1 MQRTLLQATVPLW
14 LLAALGGA
22 TLSHAASAAV
32 SDTASSAAPPDAAP
46 ADAAD
51 TAATITITATRTA
64 KDISD
69 VPASVSVI
77 TSQQIDDQLVT
88 DIKDLV
94 RYEPGVSVRKSP
106 ARFTLAGSSTGRD
119 GDSGFN
125 IRGLEGNRV
134 LMLTDGIRVP
144 DAYSFGAQNMGRG
157 DYVDLGLLKSVEIL
171 RGPASALYG
180 SDGVAGAVSFITK
193 DPEDFLTAGP
203 DGKTRDWA
211 AQGSVG
217 YTSADGAWSKGA
229 VAAGRVGKLQALV
242 AYTRRDGNETATNG
256 DNNAANTDRTTA
268 NPQDLQ
274 SNAVLAKVVYEPSD
288 AHRLRLTFDHDDNH
302 TNTTVLSAIA
312 KPPLSSTSVL
322 GLIAR
327 DREDRNRVSLDHRYD
342 IGADVIESLRWT
354 AYYQETH
361 ATQYGAE
368 DRNTAADRT
377 RDSTFDTRVYG
388 VDLQAQSKTLGHDL
402 THTFVYGGDYS
413 VTHQESLRD
422 GTVPSAG
429 DAFPS
434 RAYPTTDYT
443 LAGVFVQ
450 DEINAFD
457 RRLTLYPAVRFDYY
471 DLSPKKN
478 DPLFTALTP
487 ISKNDSH
494 VSPKLGL
501 LYHVL
506 PDVGVFVNL
515 AEGFKAPSPSQ
526 VNNGFAN
533 PTQNYKSVSNPN
545 LKAET
550 SQTIE
555 GGFKF
560 NGGWGA
566 GVENAALGGGRW
578 DASVTGYAGRYRD
591 FIDQVQVGGTF
602 TAANP
607 AIYQYVNLSR
617 VTLRGA
623 EAKGQVTLN
632 SGIGALAAFSY
643 TQGDSTSGGVT
654 TPLDSVDPWK
664 VVLGLTYRDPAGRYG
679 GQLTMTH
686 SGAKD
691 RSDVS
696 SATYFL
702 PKAFT
707 IVDATAYWTV
717 TENASLRVGIF
728 NLTDEKYWWWGDVRG
743 QSATSTVLDAW
754 TQPGRNVGASLTLKL

>member
-1 MQRTLLQATVPLW
+1 MLLKATVPFW

-22 TLSHAASAAV
+22 PLAH
-32 SDTASSAAPPDAAP
+32 AAP
-46 ADAAD
+46 AEVSPEVAPAD
-51 TAATITITATRTA
+51 GADGDPAATVTVTATRTA

-106 ARFTLAGSSTGRD
+106 ARFTLAGGATGRD

-157 DYVDLGLLKSVEIL
+157 DYIDLGLLKSVEIL

-193 DPEDFLTAGP
+193 DPDDFLTAG
-203 DGKTRDWA
+203 KDWA

-217 YTSADGAWSKGA
+217 YTSTDGAWSKGA
-229 VAAGRVGKLQALV
+229 LAAGRVGKLQALV
-242 AYTRRDGNETATNG
+242 AYTRRDGNESATDG
-256 DNNAANTDRTTA
+256 SNNAANTDRTTA

-274 SNAVLAKVVYEPSD
+274 SNAVLAKVVFEPSD
-288 AHRLRLTFDHDDNH
+288 AHRLRLSFDHDDNH

-312 KPPLSSTSVL
+312 KPPLAATSVL

-327 DREDRNRVSLDHRYD
+327 DRQDRNRVSLDHRYD
-342 IGADVIESLRWT
+342 IGADIIDSLHWT

-368 DRNTAADRT
+368 DRNTAVDRT
-377 RDSTFDTRVYG
+377 RDSTFDTNVYG
-388 VDLQAQSKTLGHDL
+388 IDIQAQSKTLGRDL

-413 VTHQESLRD
+413 VTHQESLRA

-443 LAGVFVQ
+443 LAGIFLQ

-471 DLSPKKN
+471 DLSPKKD
-478 DPLFTALTP
+478 DPLFTALAP
-487 ISKNDSH
+487 ISKDDSH
-494 VSPKLGL
+494 VSPKLGI
-501 LYHVL
+501 LYHLL

-515 AEGFKAPSPSQ
+515 AEGFKAPAPSQ

-560 NGGWGA
+560 NGSWGGWGEKA
-566 GVENAALGGGRW
+566 GGNGGENALLGGGRW
-578 DASVTGYAGRYRD
+578 DASLTGYAGRYRD

-607 AIYQYVNLSR
+607 AVYQYVNLSR
-617 VTLRGA
+617 VTLQGA

-643 TQGDSTSGGVT
+643 THGDSTSGGVT

-664 VVLGLTYRDPAGRYG
+664 LVLGVTYRDPAGRFG
-679 GQLTMTH
+679 GQVTMTH

-696 SATYFL
+696 SASYFI

-707 IVDATAYWTV
+707 ILDATAYWAV
-717 TENASLRVGIF
+717 TENASIRAGIF

-743 QSATSTVLDAW
+743 QASTSTVLDAW
-754 TQPGRNVGASLTLKL
+754 TQPGRNFGASLTLKL

>member
-1 MQRTLLQATVPLW
+1 MRRRLLRTVPVW
-14 LLAALGGA
+14 LLVALGGA
-22 TLSHAASAAV
+22 PLAPSAMAAAAPDVAAS
-32 SDTASSAAPPDAAP
+32 
-46 ADAAD
+46 DAAD
-51 TAATITITATRTA
+51 AEALGTVTVTATRTA
-64 KDISD
+64 KDISE

-77 TSQQIDDQLVT
+77 TSQQIDEQLVT

-106 ARFTLAGSSTGRD
+106 ARFTLAGGSTGRD

-134 LMLTDGIRVP
+134 LMLVDGIRVP

-180 SDGVAGAVSFITK
+180 SDGVAGAVSFVTK

-211 AQGSVG
+211 VQGTVG

-229 VAAGRVGKLQALV
+229 VAAGRVGRLQALV
-242 AYTRRDGNETATNG
+242 AYTRRDGNETSTNG
-256 DNNAANTDRTTA
+256 ANNSANTDRTTA
-268 NPQDLQ
+268 NPQDLY
-274 SNAVLAKVVYEPSD
+274 SNAVLAKVVYEPAD

-312 KPPLSSTSVL
+312 KPPLASTSVL

-327 DREDRNRVSLDHRYD
+327 DREDRNRVSLDHNWD
-342 IGADVIESLRWT
+342 IGADLIDSVHWT
-354 AYYQETH
+354 GYYQETH

-377 RDSTFDTRVYG
+377 RDSTFDTNVYG
-388 VDLQAQSKTLGHDL
+388 FDIQGQSKTLGHDL
-402 THTFVYGGDYS
+402 THTLVYGGDYS
-413 VTHQESLRD
+413 VTHQESLRA

-429 DAFPS
+429 DTFPS

-443 LAGVFVQ
+443 LAGVFLQ

-471 DLSPKKN
+471 DLSPKKG

-487 ISKNDSH
+487 VSKDDSH
-494 VSPKLGL
+494 VSPKLGI

-560 NGGWGA
+560 NGAWGGGA
-566 GVENAALGGGRW
+566 WGRGMENAVAGGGRW
-578 DASVTGYAGRYRD
+578 DASITGYAGRYRD
-591 FIDQVQVGGTF
+591 FIDQVQVSGNF

-607 AIYQYVNLSR
+607 AVYQYVNLSR
-617 VTLRGA
+617 VTLQGA

-632 SGIGALAAFSY
+632 SGVGALAAFSY
-643 TQGDSTSGGVT
+643 THGESTSDGVT

-664 VVLGLTYRDPAGRYG
+664 LVLGLTYRDPAGRFG
-679 GQLTMTH
+679 GQVTMTH

-696 SATYFL
+696 SATYFI

-707 IVDATAYWTV
+707 ILDATAYWNV
-717 TENASLRVGIF
+717 TENASIRAGIF

-754 TQPGRNVGASLTLKL
+754 TQPGRNFGASLTLKL

>member
-1 MQRTLLQATVPLW
+1 MRRTLLKATAPLW

-22 TLSHAASAAV
+22 PLAHAAPAEV
-32 SDTASSAAPPDAAP
+32 VPGAAP
-46 ADAAD
+46 ADGAD
-51 TAATITITATRTA
+51 GDPAATVTVTVTRTA
-64 KDISD
+64 KDVSD

-106 ARFTLAGSSTGRD
+106 ARFTLAGGSTGRD

-193 DPEDFLTAGP
+193 DPDDFLTS
-203 DGKTRDWA
+203 GKDWA

-229 VAAGRVGKLQALV
+229 LAAGRLGKLQALV
-242 AYTRRDGNETATNG
+242 AYTRRDGNETATDG
-256 DNNAANTDRTTA
+256 SNNAANTDRTTA

-274 SNAVLAKVVYEPSD
+274 SNAVLAKVVFEPSD

-312 KPPLSSTSVL
+312 KPPLASTSVL

-327 DREDRNRVSLDHRYD
+327 DRQDRNRVSLDHRYD
-342 IGADVIESLRWT
+342 IGADIVDSLHWT

-377 RDSTFDTRVYG
+377 RDSTFDTNVYG
-388 VDLQAQSKTLGHDL
+388 IDIQAQSKTLGHDL

-413 VTHQESLRD
+413 VTHQESLRA

-443 LAGVFVQ
+443 LAGIFLQ
-450 DEINAFD
+450 DEISAFD
-457 RRLTLYPAVRFDYY
+457 GRLTLYPAVRFDYY
-471 DLSPKKN
+471 DLSPKKD
-478 DPLFTALTP
+478 DPLFTALAP
-487 ISKNDSH
+487 ISKDDSH
-494 VSPKLGL
+494 VSPKLGV
-501 LYHVL
+501 LYHLL

-515 AEGFKAPSPSQ
+515 AEGFKAPAPSQ

-560 NGGWGA
+560 NGSWGGWGEKA
-566 GVENAALGGGRW
+566 GGNSGENAVLGGGRW
-578 DASVTGYAGRYRD
+578 DASLTGYAGRYRD
-591 FIDQVQVGGTF
+591 FIDQVQVGGNF

-607 AIYQYVNLSR
+607 AVYQYVNLSR
-617 VTLRGA
+617 VSLQGA

-643 TQGDSTSGGVT
+643 THGDSTSGGVT

-664 VVLGLTYRDPAGRYG
+664 LVLGVTYRDPAGRFG
-679 GQLTMTH
+679 GQVTMTH

-696 SATYFL
+696 SATYFI

-707 IVDATAYWTV
+707 ILDATAYWAV
-717 TENASLRVGIF
+717 TENASIRAGVF

-743 QSATSTVLDAW
+743 QASTSNVLDAW
-754 TQPGRNVGASLTLKL
+754 TQPGRNFGASLTLKL

>member
-1 MQRTLLQATVPLW
+1 MGKTRMRQTLLKATVPVW
-14 LLAALGGA
+14 LLVALGGV
-22 TLSHAASAAV
+22 TLTHIALA
-32 SDTASSAAPPDAAP
+32 AAPDPAP
-46 ADAAD
+46 ADGAD
-51 TAATITITATRTA
+51 ADPAATVTVTATRTA

-77 TSQQIDDQLVT
+77 TSQQIDEQLVT

-106 ARFTLAGSSTGRD
+106 ARFTLAGGATGRD

-193 DPEDFLTAGP
+193 DPDDFLTAG
-203 DGKTRDWA
+203 KDWA

-229 VAAGRVGKLQALV
+229 LAAGKVGKLQALV

-256 DNNAANTDRTTA
+256 DKNAANTDRTTA
-268 NPQDLQ
+268 NPQDLY

-312 KPPLSSTSVL
+312 KPPLAATSVL

-327 DREDRNRVSLDHRYD
+327 DRQDRNRVSLDHRYD
-342 IGADVIESLRWT
+342 IGADVIDSLRWT

-368 DRNTAADRT
+368 DRNTATDRT
-377 RDSTFDTRVYG
+377 RDSTFDTNVYG
-388 VDLQAQSKTLGHDL
+388 IDLQAQSKTLGHDL

-443 LAGVFVQ
+443 LAGIFLQ

-457 RRLTLYPAVRFDYY
+457 KRLTLYPAVRFDYY
-471 DLSPKKN
+471 DLSPKKD

-494 VSPKLGL
+494 VSPKLGI

-515 AEGFKAPSPSQ
+515 AEGFKAPAPSQ

-550 SQTIE
+550 SQTVE

-560 NGGWGA
+560 NGGWGEKTGGN
-566 GVENAALGGGRW
+566 GVENAVLGGGRW

-602 TAANP
+602 TAVNP

-617 VTLRGA
+617 VTLQGA

-643 TQGDSTSGGVT
+643 THGESTSGATT

-664 VVLGLTYRDPAGRYG
+664 LVLGVTYRDPAGRFG
-679 GQLTMTH
+679 GQVTMTH

-696 SATYFL
+696 SATYFI
-702 PKAFT
+702 PGAFT
-707 IVDATAYWTV
+707 ILDATAYWNV
-717 TENASLRVGIF
+717 TENASIRAGIF

-743 QSATSTVLDAW
+743 QASTSTVLDAW